1 LGREGRLRGA
11 LERETPLVRSPQAG
25 ILFGP
30 IKKQRSTVAGPAG
43 GIRGGNACPYTSQ
56 RIYVGAETVT
66 DKNSSPSKFENLTD
80 ILLIH
85 SPRVLPSRFLIFAKG
100 WSRMANK
107 KRRAVLFDVIHQD
120 KRFAG
125 KSGAA
130 KPIPITTPLVGQK
143 ANPFDFN
150 AFKKTRDARFAA
162 RMELLQH
169 LRSMA
174 SRWRPVWANI
184 RAKLAPQSP
193 IIAGVL
199 AALVVIASV
208 NTARHFVQRSRGFT
222 SLDDIRLASA
232 HPEVLD
238 VAAIQ
243 TAANQ
248 PDLNPAAGDPSEPA
262 DNASQPAADQ
272 IAPTRQINL
281 NYVLVQ
287 AYRDESTAT
296 EARDFLT
303 TNGIPCTI
311 ERGVKNWRKDFYL
324 VIGLQGFVHISG
336 PDYLA
341 YRARIQSLSPDFAGQ
356 APAYRGFAPQAIK
369 WDRGN

>member
-1 LGREGRLRGA
+1 
-11 LERETPLVRSPQAG
+11 
-25 ILFGP
+25 
-30 IKKQRSTVAGPAG
+30 
-43 GIRGGNACPYTSQ
+43 
-56 RIYVGAETVT
+56 
-66 DKNSSPSKFENLTD
+66 
-80 ILLIH
+80 
-85 SPRVLPSRFLIFAKG
+85 
-100 WSRMANK
+100 MANK

-130 KPIPITTPLVGQK
+130 KPIPITAPVGQAAEK
-143 ANPFDFN
+143 KGTSFDFG
-150 AFKKTRDARFAA
+150 AFKRTRDARFAA

-174 SRWRPVWANI
+174 SRWRPVWANL
-184 RAKLAPQSP
+184 RAKIAPQSP
-193 IIAGVL
+193 IILGVL
-199 AALVVIASV
+199 AALIVIAGV

-222 SLDDIRLASA
+222 SLDEVRLAAA

-238 VAAIQ
+238 VAVIQ
-243 TAANQ
+243 TAVNQ
-248 PDLNPAAGDPSEPA
+248 PARNATTGDPPEPA
-262 DNASQPAADQ
+262 DDVSQPAADQ
-272 IAPTRQINL
+272 SVPTRQINL

-287 AYRDESTAT
+287 AYRDEATAA

-303 TNGIPCTI
+303 TNGVPCTI

-324 VIGLQGFVHISG
+324 VIGLQGFVHISA

-341 YRARIQSLSPDFAGQ
+341 YRARIQSLSPEFAGQ
-356 APAYRGFAPQAIK
+356 APAYRGFVPQAIK